1 MRKLLIPL
9 ALFFMSYQAQA
20 QASKQLNTNMNYVDL
35 LSKSLKFYEAQACGP
50 NVSTYSTFSWR
61 GACHTTDGNNIVGT
75 SSTYDLTGGWH
86 DAGDHVKFNFPL
98 AQVVYNMASL
108 YVDYKAQIDAQP
120 AVKTALFKH
129 LDFISDYLIRCHPN
143 ANTFVIQVGEG
154 GADHDYWQIPEQNTY
169 TRKSFLANLNKPNT
183 ELACSNAA
191 AFAALSMAYKNNGN
205 NNYSATLLQHARDLF
220 AFGYQ
225 NQVSY
230 NDNPDLS
237 AEEKSFYDND
247 NNFYDEIMVG
257 AAWLFRATGETSYSD
272 KASAAFANTYVGGWA
287 PGFGDHQYEATY
299 QMIKA
304 SGQQKYKDALKNYV
318 TGIINGTEGNRSP
331 GGMWY
336 VGGSTDGF
344 NLPKSLGAA
353 TMAYRYAELVGSSDA
368 NYTAARQFA
377 FQQVNYT
384 LGDNPRSRSYVV
396 GYGTNPVNITHHRA
410 ASAGDYSTTPDIH
423 TITGALVMGPLGD
436 DSYLNTRA
444 EIKCTEP
451 AIGNNSELALVATM
465 MVKETGGT
473 PPPATG
479 NITVRARGTSGT
491 EQLEIRYKDQKVGNT
506 ITLST
511 TFQEYKVQVDN
522 PAGNFKVAF
531 INDNATRDAVVDW
544 LQVGT
549 VKRQAENRSTNT
561 AVYQNGSCGGSN
573 SQTMNCNGYIDF
585 GSFGSTPSGKVVIRA
600 RGTCGSETM
609 VLQVAGTDVKT
620 WTNLSTSFTDYTYD
634 SYSGSKNVK
643 VRFTNDGTTS
653 SGCDKNLVVDKIT
666 VCGTAYQAESV
677 TRNGCGAGEWL
688 YCNGNFDFGSVGCSA
703 SVASGNSKLAGDELM
718 STTTHEQF
726 KVYPNPASQQLTVQ
740 GSEDYQVTLY
750 DMSGRKVMQHKH
762 LTGAASLDVKG
773 IKPGLYLIKISDAN
787 QQQISQRVI
796 IE

>member
-1 MRKLLIPL
+1 MKRALCIILCLFLYGISFKASAQLADRSRADLKNKKLVFPPYCTMLKNQFTLILIACILTLSAAWGQESRPSYNTTTGFFVKNGVLYDANGYQFVPRGVNNGHVWHDKEPNSGSAYGSLDNIAGFGFNSVRIVWGIHQWVNADGSFGPL
-9 ALFFMSYQAQA
+9 SNDNILRSVLDRCIELDMIP
-20 QASKQLNTNMNYVDL
+20 MVEL
-35 LSKSLKFYEAQACGP
+35 LDYTG
-50 NVSTYSTFSWR
+50 
-61 GACHTTDGNNIVGT
+61 GT
-75 SSTYDLTGGWH
+75 SSSDVSTAARWWAERANLVNDYEQYIIVNILNEWGQRNSVSDTQFRDAYKSAITTIRNAGIKATLLIDGNQWAQELSPIKNYGAEMVNH
-86 DAGDHVKFNFPL
+86 DPLKNVGFGVHYYCEVGIDAG
-98 AQVVYNMASL
+98 
-108 YVDYKAQIDAQP
+108 QIESE
-120 AVKTALFKH
+120 
-129 LDFISDYLIRCHPN
+129 LDW
-143 ANTFVIQVGEG
+143 A
-154 GADHDYWQIPEQNTY
+154 
-169 TRKSFLANLNKPNT
+169 
-183 ELACSNAA
+183 
-191 AFAALSMAYKNNGN
+191 KNNGILMMVGEF
-205 NNYSATLLQHARDLF
+205 AHQHADYGR
-220 AFGYQ
+220 
-225 NQVSY
+225 
-230 NDNPDLS
+230 
-237 AEEKSFYDND
+237 
-247 NNFYDEIMVG
+247 
-257 AAWLFRATGETSYSD
+257 
-272 KASAAFANTYVGGWA
+272 GGVC
-287 PGFGDHQYEATY
+287 DIQEATVTRVCQENNQGY
-299 QMIKA
+299 YWWAWISSGDREINFSLADTWEA
-304 SGQQKYKDALKNYV
+304 S
-318 TGIINGTEGNRSP
+318 
-331 GGMWY
+331 
-336 VGGSTDGF
+336 
-344 NLPKSLGAA
+344 
-353 TMAYRYAELVGSSDA
+353 
-368 NYTAARQFA
+368 
-377 FQQVNYT
+377 
-384 LGDNPRSRSYVV
+384 
-396 GYGTNPVNITHHRA
+396 
-410 ASAGDYSTTPDIH
+410 
-423 TITGALVMGPLGD
+423 
-436 DSYLNTRA
+436 TRA
-444 EIKCTEP
+444 ELTDIGEWLVYQDANGIQNTARKATVFTNAPPTNPEP
-451 AIGNNSELALVATM
+451 P
-465 MVKETGGT
+465 T
-473 PPPATG
+473 PPTTG
-479 NITVRARGTSGT
+479 NVTVRARGTSGT

-585 GSFGSTPSGKVVIRA
+585 GSFGSTTSGKVVIRA

-703 SVASGNSKLAGDELM
+703 SVASGNSKLAGDELV